1 MTREEKAQRQLSTFC
16 QVAKQK
22 KRDDRDAIKRAR
34 LTRLI
39 LIFSS
44 NQQVVRDII
53 FHVIVTLRAESFR

>member
-1 MTREEKAQRQLSTFC
+1 MSTFC

-39 LIFSS
+39 LIFSC